1 MFSFCKYRIQ
11 LHFSFCDYSLKQSF
25 FQLSNLMISQAKGG
39 EDFTIVSGQFVLFLG
54 GLTTT
59 VIPIPV
65 IDDSI
70 PELDEKFYL
79 RLTAVVLDDGNVS
92 TSDTPMLG
100 QLRQS
105 IITIRSS
112 DSAFGM
118 FRLYSLSAGP
128 SVRVIEVNEI
138 NRLSVDLVVER
149 SGKLVLCLFL

>member
-1 MFSFCKYRIQ
+1 
-11 LHFSFCDYSLKQSF
+11 
-25 FQLSNLMISQAKGG
+25 MISQAKGG

-54 GLTTT
+54 GLTTA

-149 SGKLVLCLFL
+149 SGKLLLCLFL